1 MYHMIGLNSVLLVL
15 DAPAL
20 MDGFQNETID
30 FMFNII
36 SGVFVAEGV
45 FKIIAYGFYFG
56 ETAYLKD
63 SWNIL
68 DFSIVI
74 VSILTWVLNA
84 VV

>member
-1 MYHMIGLNSVLLVL
+1 
-15 DAPAL
+15 
-20 MDGFQNETID
+20 
-30 FMFNII
+30 MFNII

>member
-1 MYHMIGLNSVLLVL
+1 
-15 DAPAL
+15 
-20 MDGFQNETID
+20 
-30 FMFNII
+30 MFNII
-36 SGVFVAEGV
+36 SGIFVAEGI

-84 VV
+84 VIKG